1 MQYPGHRL
9 AESPEGRRW
18 VPVSR
23 RASYNYSIDYAAR
36 AAARA
41 LQQAEYER
49 RRAERD
55 RRQAEWAQ
63 RTSEITSAHLDRY
76 QSILDDLRAQGLVEF
91 VSTEFDE
98 ISRLVADAR
107 SLTRSNPAAARDLS
121 RQIGPRLG
129 PLPRTARQL
138 RGARRDADA
147 PDHTREVHKRQR
159 GAAAPPQARASIDV
173 RTPSTPIPPVEN
185 PTEVAWREALA
196 GWSDFLARDLA
207 FGDLAALRQQVT
219 SQGTGLDAGAVKAR
233 VQELQDKWGAEA
245 DRQRQEETELA
256 SLQEQLA
263 EEPPSDDDLTPPEAV
278 DLNEDASTDPE
289 EARREAVQAVMGALE
304 DAGFQVA
311 NPRLVNG
318 DVVVVGTRPSG
329 ASATF
334 NLTLDGSLEY
344 DFSGYRGS
352 SCDVDIDAVVPA
364 LQEVYG
370 IELADEEVAW
380 RNPDDEDAAAR
391 PQPGRTRNA

>member
-1 MQYPGHRL
+1 M
-9 AESPEGRRW
+9 
-18 VPVSR
+18 SR

-49 RRAERD
+49 RRAERE

-63 RTSEITSAHLDRY
+63 RKSEITTGHLRRY
-76 QSILDDLRAQGLVEF
+76 QDILDDIREQGLVEF
-91 VSTEFDE
+91 VSAEFDE
-98 ISRLVADAR
+98 ISRLVARAR
-107 SLTRSNPAAARDLS
+107 ALTSSDPAAACDIS
-121 RQIGPRLG
+121 RQVGPRIG
-129 PLPRTARQL
+129 PLPRTARHL
-138 RGARRDADA
+138 RGERRAAERPLRAATERGSEAATQRTTTPAGKPATPA
-147 PDHTREVHKRQR
+147 P
-159 GAAAPPQARASIDV
+159 SI
-173 RTPSTPIPPVEN
+173 PVES
-185 PTEVAWREALA
+185 PAEAAWREALA
-196 GWSDFLARDLA
+196 AWTDFLARDLA
-207 FGDLAALRQQVT
+207 FGDLADLRQRVSDGGNSMT
-219 SQGTGLDAGAVKAR
+219 APDVKAQ
-233 VQELQDKWGAEA
+233 VKQLQNKWGAEA
-245 DRQRQEETELA
+245 ERQRREEAELA
-256 SLQEQLA
+256 ALQHELA
-263 EEPPSDDDLTPPEAV
+263 EEPPVIEDLSTIEVEAAH
-278 DLNEDASTDPE
+278 DQDAADPE

-318 DVVVVGTRPSG
+318 EVVVVGTRPSG

-334 NLTLDGSLEY
+334 NLTLGGSLEY

-370 IELADEEVAW
+370 IQLADETVAW